1 MSKTKQKIQ
10 KGDYGYIKS
19 QQKKKDPVYDTG
31 ASCPPSG
38 IFYRFIYSQNEK
50 YRFYC
55 CSCSCLSSCVQICCG
70 HDYDVYAEAHETGR
84 LRTDR
89 KA

>member
-10 KGDYGYIKS
+10 KGDYGYIK
-19 QQKKKDPVYDTG
+19 
-31 ASCPPSG
+31 ASRKRGSCIRYWRFLPPSG

-70 HDYDVYAEAHETGR
+70 HDYDVYAETHETGR

>member
-10 KGDYGYIKS
+10 KGDY
-19 QQKKKDPVYDTG
+19 QKPAEKEDPVYDTG